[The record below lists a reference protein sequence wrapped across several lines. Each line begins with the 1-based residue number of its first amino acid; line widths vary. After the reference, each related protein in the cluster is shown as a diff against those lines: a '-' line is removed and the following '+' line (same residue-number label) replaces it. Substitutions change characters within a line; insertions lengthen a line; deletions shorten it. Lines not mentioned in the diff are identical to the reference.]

1 MKKLQL
7 LATVVACAG
16 VMTACST
23 QSDKGQGSGV
33 KMSKTMKKLSDKSSQ
48 KVKETT
54 DFQLTGVDGKTYHL
68 SDYKGKKVYIK
79 YWASWC
85 PICLSGLEE
94 LDKLAKE
101 APEDTVI
108 LSVVSP
114 NHKGEQSTEDFKN
127 WYKEL
132 GYKNLPVLLDLDGML
147 ISEQGVRVYPTSSF
161 INEEGKFVK
170 TQPGHLESS
179 AILEE
184 LKNLQ

>member
-16 VMTACST
+16 VMTACSA
-23 QSDKGQGSGV
+23 QSGKGDENGA
-33 KMSKTMKKLSDKSSQ
+33 KMSKTMPTQSDKSQ
-48 KVKETT
+48 KIVAEGM
-54 DFQLTGVDGKTYHL
+54 DFQLTGIDGKTYHL
-68 SDYKGKKVYIK
+68 SDYKGKKVYLK

-85 PICLSGLEE
+85 PICLAGLEE
-94 LDKLAKE
+94 LDQLAKE

-114 NHKGEQSTEDFKN
+114 DHKGEQSTEDFKK

-132 GYKNLPVLLDLDGML
+132 GYKHLPVLLDPDGTL

-161 INEEGKFVK
+161 INEKGEFVK
-170 TQPGHLESS
+170 TQPGHLESDD
-179 AILEE
+179 ILEQ
-184 LKNLQ
+184 LANL